1 MDVAKIHLSIQ
12 ESELLLNTE
21 WLLIKERIIQKII
34 SFYGETHKIFKK
46 FIVDNL
52 DGLPSFISEKGGK
65 ISKGNNFKGLPFVV
79 LDYPARFEQRNIFCV
94 RCLFWWGNYV
104 VISLH
109 LSGKYFPQSNTRKLW
124 LEYFKEKGF
133 LINISEDEWC
143 QEWDNC
149 YEEIEVSKMQVAGNF
164 LKFAAKI
171 DLIHLENAPE
181 FLEKKFIEIL
191 SFYKTNC
198 HLNGETIL

>member
-1 MDVAKIHLSIQ
+1 M
-12 ESELLLNTE
+12 
-21 WLLIKERIIQKII
+21 
-34 SFYGETHKIFKK
+34 
-46 FIVDNL
+46 
-52 DGLPSFISEKGGK
+52 
-65 ISKGNNFKGLPFVV
+65 
-79 LDYPARFEQRNIFCV
+79 
-94 RCLFWWGNYV
+94 